1 MNFDPAVGVF
11 LDGLIA
17 VLLLATIATGVFLN
31 RRIASL
37 RRSTKDINHL
47 VGGFDKATARARAG
61 IEALRHTLKESGEH
75 LQDQINTARS
85 LRDDLKQMVIAGG
98 RVTLPEAREP
108 ARPAKAKQFPQG
120 VARGAGSRGIANNLP
135 RAEPPWAEPAQVMP
149 LTGRMAEAAAAAE
162 AKRAPVRRPEKA
174 GIPGQRPVA
183 AAAGMTRKT
192 ASAMAAQ
199 ATENASEVEREL
211 RELLRHVR

>member
-37 RRSTKDINHL
+37 RRSTKDINQL

-61 IEALRHTLKESGEH
+61 IETLRNTLKDSGEQ
-75 LQDQINTARS
+75 LQDQINTARG
-85 LRDDLKQMVIAGG
+85 LRDDLKQMAIAGG
-98 RVTLPEAREP
+98 RLPMPESREP
-108 ARPAKAKQFPQG
+108 ARPAKPKQFAKAEP
-120 VARGAGSRGIANNLP
+120 RGMPAGMP

-149 LTGRMAEAAAAAE
+149 LTGRMAEAAAASE
-162 AKRAPVRRPEKA
+162 AKRPAVRRPEKA
-174 GIPGQRPVA
+174 GIPGQRPA
-183 AAAGMTRKT
+183 AAAGVTRKT
-192 ASAMAAQ
+192 AAAMAAQ

>member
-1 MNFDPAVGVF
+1 MNFDPTVGVF

-37 RRSTKDINHL
+37 RRSTKDINQL

-61 IEALRHTLKESGEH
+61 IETLRNTLKESGEQ
-75 LQDQINTARS
+75 LQDQINTARG
-85 LRDDLKQMVIAGG
+85 LRDDLKQMAIAGG
-98 RVTLPEAREP
+98 RLTMPEGREP
-108 ARPAKAKQFPQG
+108 ARPAKPKQFAKAEP
-120 VARGAGSRGIANNLP
+120 RGLPASTP

-162 AKRAPVRRPEKA
+162 AKRPAVRRPQGANSAA
-174 GIPGQRPVA
+174 GIPGQRPAA

-192 ASAMAAQ
+192 AAAMAAQ
-199 ATENASEVEREL
+199 ATESASEVEREL